1 MCVFFFFVIFLL
13 CVFQFG
19 LLLSFFST
27 QNHAFAIIINQH
39 DGVNCIHYM
48 VGYYFVLITNSFIRR
63 ELYIRF
69 VLLLNYVNLFIC
81 T

>member
-1 MCVFFFFVIFLL
+1 MCVFLLSFFLL

-19 LLLSFFST
+19 LLLSFFSI

-48 VGYYFVLITNSFIRR
+48 VGYYFVLITYSFIRR

-69 VLLLNYVNLFIC
+69 VLLLNP
-81 T
+81 